1 MFWRNRDQ
9 NGELVPEQP
18 EPPQQE
24 EPQPEP
30 TLSFWFWLS
39 GPEAP
44 KTADSESPE
53 NKDSKEPSNSWFGS
67 SQKPDQQPAL
77 KTSLSWFWP
86 FSSNPEPELDSEDTD
101 HAVMFREART
111 ALENSRGNAHYA
123 VKYVRGENTAELAVI
138 GTATEQVPV
147 KFSKKEPALPNELL
161 EAALVSAKAR
171 QRREEARK
179 EEVKREEAKQQEA
192 KQQEATREQQEKKS
206 AEKQKEALSGEATG
220 PLNRK
225 NQGTSQDRPTATNQ
239 SSEPRPS
246 ETAETSPGL
255 KSSARFTDGDQEQVK
270 GREGEVKDRGT
281 KDEKD
286 GLKNGTKDG
295 PKNGT
300 QEAETTPKPSR
311 ANSKASSLHSHLAL
325 PLVLPDMNH
334 NFREIT
340 FITKARLLGE
350 KLLKGEQTS
359 ERHLYLTPSGSLA
372 AKKRNRKNVV
382 VISMH
387 SLLPPKFVRNYIA
400 QSTGSAKQF
409 GQRAMDAAARWFGD
423 EPANISA
430 ICLEGQGTI
439 TERVHQLF
447 RLLRNWRHEINSA
460 DVVFFA
466 SSSMAT
472 PAALMLFSA
481 MHQSEE
487 FDLHRKKLGMLSMA
501 GIHCGPYPG
510 LNARVVIRAY
520 YPAENEI
527 IKELFE
533 LQKPGSELALQL
545 SADTQY
551 LCEQNVK
558 IAVVGALNDQFVPL
572 FLAVDLAVSH
582 PNIYKSIYID
592 EHSAVPPFMAKLF
605 LVMLTMQN
613 VGYLDQNMVT
623 DLSERLQGPV
633 NVNYGSHG
641 RIFDNDEVYDVGVR
655 FTMETTSLVRSRLLK
670 LERPHTSRV
679 GPAHKP
685 VAVAAPDS
693 QVWQSDKNLY
703 HLPWNVRGVVN
714 DLIAIKNIENLL
726 LLTDLVEEYRR
737 WEPTKAW
744 REMKQCFAAF
754 EELLLDDLML

>member
-9 NGELVPEQP
+9 NGDPVPEEP
-18 EPPQQE
+18 ETPQQE
-24 EPQPEP
+24 QPQPEP

-39 GPEAP
+39 GPEVP
-44 KTADSESPE
+44 KTADSETPV
-53 NKDSKEPSNSWFGS
+53 NNDSKEPSTSWFGS
-67 SQKPDQQPAL
+67 SNTSNQQPAL
-77 KTSLSWFWP
+77 KTTLSWFWP

-123 VKYVRGENTAELAVI
+123 VKYVRGEDTAELAVI

-161 EAALVSAKAR
+161 EAALISAKAR
-171 QRREEARK
+171 RCREEARK
-179 EEVKREEAKQQEA
+179 EEVKREEAKKEELKREEAKQEA
-192 KQQEATREQQEKKS
+192 KQQEKINV
-206 AEKQKEALSGEATG
+206 EKQKEAPPVEPTG
-220 PLNRK
+220 FLNQK
-225 NQGTSQDRPTATNQ
+225 NQSTSQDRPTATNQ
-239 SSEPRPS
+239 SSEPRPN
-246 ETAETSPGL
+246 ETESSPGL
-255 KSSARFTDGDQEQVK
+255 TFSARFTNGVQEQAK
-270 GREGEVKDRGT
+270 GREGELKEREPS
-281 KDEKD
+281 KEESKD
-286 GLKNGTKDG
+286 GLKNGTK
-295 PKNGT
+295 
-300 QEAETTPKPSR
+300 EAEITNQPSR
-311 ANSKASSLHSHLAL
+311 ANSKASSLHSHLTL

-359 ERHLYLTPSGSLA
+359 ERHLYLTPSASLA
-372 AKKRNRKNVV
+372 VKKRNRKNVV
-382 VISMH
+382 VISVH

-423 EPANISA
+423 ETANISA

-487 FDLHRKKLGMLSMA
+487 FDLNRKKLGMLSMA

-572 FLAVDLAVSH
+572 FLAVALGVSH

-641 RIFDNDEVYDVGVR
+641 RIFDHDDVYDVGLR

-685 VAVAAPDS
+685 VAVGAPDS

-726 LLTDLVEEYRR
+726 LLMDLVEEYRR

-754 EELLLDDLML
+754 EELSLDDLML